1 MVRHDPRVQSGV
13 PAMTTGLAIIGLFV
27 TVLAL
32 ASRLHEVRERF
43 RAQLRE
49 VERERDAYAVI
60 LTAIRLAEPERRP
73 EQ

>member
-1 MVRHDPRVQSGV
+1 
-13 PAMTTGLAIIGLFV
+13 MTTALASIGLFV